1 MNNVIMIDNSI
12 DIGIKFRNKTE
23 GPELNLV
30 YEYIEKIKNTFNHKK
45 NKLAIFVEPLVDTAY
60 PDIVLLEYIPDHLEK
75 WNDIRNSLTKNDIKL
90 LSIIKQFEAITSDS
104 LYKRTKINHRNILSS
119 LEKLID
125 SNLINRKNERWTIN
139 PLEEIFFLKKLIA
152 VEAKIN
158 QLDNLLHQADINN
171 WFASQSYALS
181 SVKKP
186 QNKTIEKYKNY
197 GIGLHSFN
205 DNEITE
211 LTKAKRQKIPNN
223 YASWMFNEW
232 LGRYITQR

>member
-1 MNNVIMIDNSI
+1 MNNIIIIDNSI
-12 DIGIKFRNKTE
+12 DIGVKFRNKTE

-30 YEYIEKIKNTFNHKK
+30 YDYIDNISNNFKHKE
-45 NKLAIFVEPLVDTAY
+45 NNLAIFIEPLVDTSY
-60 PDIVLLEYIPDHLEK
+60 PDIVLLEYLPDNLDK
-75 WNDIRNSLTKNDIKL
+75 WNDYRNNLSVNDIKL
-90 LSIIKQFEAITSDS
+90 LTIIKQFESITSLS
-104 LYKRTKINHRNILSS
+104 LYNRTKINYKSMLSS

-125 SNLINRKNERWTIN
+125 SDLISRKNEKWTIN
-139 PLEEIFFLKKLIA
+139 PIDDIFFLKKLIT

-158 QLDNLLHQADINN
+158 QLDNLLHQADVNN

-181 SVKKP
+181 NVKKP
-186 QNKTIEKYKNY
+186 QNKTIEKYKEY
-197 GIGLHSFN
+197 GIGLHSFQN
-205 DNEITE
+205 NKITE